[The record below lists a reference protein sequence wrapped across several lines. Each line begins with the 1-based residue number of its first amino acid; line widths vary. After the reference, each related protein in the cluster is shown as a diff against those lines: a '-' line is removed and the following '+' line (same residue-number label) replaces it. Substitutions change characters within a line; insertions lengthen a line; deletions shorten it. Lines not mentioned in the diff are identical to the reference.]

1 MKQRVNQL
9 LSVVLM
15 MPRPAMTQN
24 HSLCSRPVGL
34 WFALLHFVMFRLNA
48 ASERRQFPET
58 FRRADAA
65 SWERREHHAPS
76 WAGAWVGVHPRPFP
90 VCHSLSS
97 LPYII
102 SVLPPPIKIWM
113 FDRSWNMCRCSGW
126 VPACWRLPSLTCS
139 NKSSCSKIAIRLKVL
154 RPDDVVKCAL
164 PVAVAPIEDLIPLQE
179 GKTLDCPDLQDATKM
194 SESAPK
200 VQWYF
205 VAHPVSFQHCC

>member
-48 ASERRQFPET
+48 ASECRQFPET

-65 SWERREHHAPS
+65 SWERREHRAPS
-76 WAGAWVGVHPRPFP
+76 WAGAWVGVHPRLFP

-102 SVLPPPIKIWM
+102 SILPPPPKKNLNVWPELKCADALDGFLLADISRLWLAVTSPPAV
-113 FDRSWNMCRCSGW
+113 RSPSASKCCGRTTLLS
-126 VPACWRLPSLTCS
+126 VRFRLPWHRLRTWSLY
-139 NKSSCSKIAIRLKVL
+139 R
-154 RPDDVVKCAL
+154 R
-164 PVAVAPIEDLIPLQE
+164 
-179 GKTLDCPDLQDATKM
+179 GRR
-194 SESAPK
+194 
-200 VQWYF
+200 
-205 VAHPVSFQHCC
+205 

>member
-65 SWERREHHAPS
+65 SWEKACAFLS
-76 WAGAWVGVHPRPFP
+76 WRLGWSPPQTVSCVSFTLLT
-90 VCHSLSS
+90 SLHN
-97 LPYII
+97 LRTA
-102 SVLPPPIKIWM
+102 PPPIKIWM

-126 VPACWRLPSLTCS
+126 VPACWHLPSLTCS

>member
-1 MKQRVNQL
+1 
-9 LSVVLM
+9 

-65 SWERREHHAPS
+65 SWERREVRAPS
-76 WAGAWVGVHPRPFP
+76 WAGAWGTPDRFLCVI
-90 VCHSLSS
+90 HSRS
-97 LPYII
+97 LLT
-102 SVLPPPIKIWM
+102 SLHNLPPIKVWM
-113 FDRSWNMCRCSGW
+113 FDLSWNVCRCSGW
-126 VPACWRLPSLTCS
+126 LPVCWRLPSLTCS